1 MIRVFWTLNEGQY
14 EWLAQLMN
22 NLVLDLEAIIVPE
35 EFVNGIKRKEKDS
48 RYMKLIYLTISP
60 GYIELVSSL

>member
-1 MIRVFWTLNEGQY
+1 MKVIRVFWTLNEGQY

-35 EFVNGIKRKEKDS
+35 EFVNGIKRKRE
-48 RYMKLIYLTISP
+48 RL
-60 GYIELVSSL
+60 